1 MRSKTLNI
9 VYCGIFA
16 TITAILSQITIPM
29 PGGVPFTLQTFA
41 VYLAGIILGS
51 KRGVVSILVYVLIG
65 TIGLPVFSG
74 FSGGI
79 GTIIGPTG
87 GFILSFPIM
96 SFIIGLVC
104 KKTDNKIL
112 IFLGIMLASI
122 PNYLMGM
129 LQFSLVTGSTFYNS
143 FLVSVL
149 PFILVD
155 IIKIVL
161 ATIIGS
167 MVMSNKS
174 IRRII
179 SYDKA

>member
-1 MRSKTLNI
+1 
-9 VYCGIFA
+9 
-16 TITAILSQITIPM
+16 
-29 PGGVPFTLQTFA
+29 
-41 VYLAGIILGS
+41 
-51 KRGVVSILVYVLIG
+51 
-65 TIGLPVFSG
+65 
-74 FSGGI
+74 
-79 GTIIGPTG
+79 
-87 GFILSFPIM
+87 
-96 SFIIGLVC
+96 
-104 KKTDNKIL
+104 
-112 IFLGIMLASI
+112 MLASI

-155 IIKIVL
+155 IIKMVL